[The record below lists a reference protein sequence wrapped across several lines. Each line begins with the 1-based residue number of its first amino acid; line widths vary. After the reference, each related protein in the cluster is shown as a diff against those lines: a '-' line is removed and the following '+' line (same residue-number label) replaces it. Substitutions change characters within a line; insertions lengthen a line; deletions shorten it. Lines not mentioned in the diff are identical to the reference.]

1 MTVAGTD
8 PVVVVEGLEV
18 RYGRGPSAVAAVR
31 GVSFEVGR
39 GEVFGLVGP
48 SGCGK
53 STTCGALLGLLGPSA
68 TVTARRLDLEGE
80 SLLDLDDKG
89 WRGVRGQ
96 RVALIP
102 QHPRTALS
110 PLVPVGRQL
119 DWYLGPD
126 AVARHGADLEAL
138 GLESV
143 VARPRDLPSS
153 FSGGQLQRLVIA
165 VATLGASPVLLLADE
180 PTSTLD
186 PTVAATVLDV
196 LAAAR
201 RAREASMVFVSHD
214 LAVVAQVCDR
224 VGVMDR
230 GELVEVAPP
239 AELFDAPRHEVTRR
253 LVAALPTRRA
263 ASSGSAIGSAI
274 GSAPVEPAAPPV
286 LELDHLYCYHG
297 RAEGRR
303 GPSSAVVVRAVD
315 DVSLVVCPGELAALV
330 GESGSGKTT
339 LARVVAGA
347 LAPTAGVVRLD
358 GVELT
363 AARTREDRRR
373 IQLVGQHP
381 RSALNRR
388 RRLVDV
394 LDQVQRVHGIGAGR
408 GERAERSAAML
419 ARVGLGADALRRRP
433 LELSGGELAR
443 AVLAR
448 ALLVGPRLLV
458 LDEPTASLDPPVK
471 RAVLDLVGELRDEL
485 GLTVVL
491 ITHELDLAWSV
502 ADTVS
507 VMERGQLVASGSL
520 AEVLDGPQHP
530 RTAALLA
537 SVPAD
542 PRRGSAI
549 R

>member
-1 MTVAGTD
+1 MTGAD
-8 PVVVVEGLEV
+8 SPVVAVEDLHV
-18 RYGRGPSAVAAVR
+18 RFGRGAGAVEAVR

-53 STTCGALLGLLGPSA
+53 STTCGALLGLLGSSA
-68 TVTARRLDLEGE
+68 TVAARRLELEGDA
-80 SLLDLDDKG
+80 LLGLDEQG
-89 WRGVRGQ
+89 WRRVRG
-96 RVALIP
+96 RRIALVP
-102 QHPRTALS
+102 QHPRAALS
-110 PLVPVGRQL
+110 PLVAVGRQL

-126 AVARHGADLEAL
+126 AVARHVDDLRAL
-138 GLESV
+138 GLDSV

-165 VATLGASPVLLLADE
+165 IATLGASPALLLADE

-186 PTVAATVLDV
+186 PTVAATVLEV
-196 LAAAR
+196 LAAVR
-201 RAREASMVFVSHD
+201 RERGASMVFVSHD

-230 GELVEVAPP
+230 GELVEVASPV
-239 AELFDAPRHEVTRR
+239 ELFESPRHEATRR
-253 LVAALPTRRA
+253 LVAALPAPRPTSSPARA
-263 ASSGSAIGSAI
+263 T
-274 GSAPVEPAAPPV
+274 APATEPPV
-286 LELDHLYCYHG
+286 LEVDHVYCYHG
-297 RAEGRR
+297 RAPGRS
-303 GPSSAVVVRAVD
+303 GPPSAVVVRAVD
-315 DVSLVVCPGELAALV
+315 DVSLVVRPGELAALV

-339 LARVVAGA
+339 LARVIAGA
-347 LAPTAGVVRLD
+347 LAPTAGIVRLD
-358 GVELT
+358 GVEL
-363 AARTREDRRR
+363 APARTREDRRR

-388 RRLVDV
+388 RRLADV
-394 LDQVQRVHGIGAGR
+394 LEQVQRVHGIGADR
-408 GERAERSAAML
+408 GERTERSAAVL
-419 ARVGLGADALRRRP
+419 ARVGLGAEALRRRP

-448 ALLVGPRLLV
+448 ALLVDPRLLV

-502 ADTVS
+502 ADTVT
-507 VMERGQLVASGSL
+507 VMDQGQVVASGTLS
-520 AEVLDGPQHP
+520 AVLDGARHP

-542 PRRGSAI
+542 PRGAVRPSGSV